1 MSWPRCGTA
10 SSRRCRVDRN
20 QPRWIG
26 WLLRAAALR
35 ASDAEIGDLIE
46 EYAGG
51 KRSALWLCRQLLS
64 TTNRYRPQNDVPEK
78 GRTAMVSNVWRD
90 VRYALRTLRRNPGF
104 AAAAIAPIALGIGI
118 NTGIFSILNSV
129 ALRPLPTP
137 DSNELVSVHQQ
148 FRGVKQRKV
157 QGSRSMFSMPEYRI
171 YRDRAQTLSGL
182 MAYSRPRTLT
192 IGGQSPAEIEAV
204 LVTCNYFDVLQLRP
218 ALGPGFTAANC
229 GGAEAPP
236 VVILSHD
243 LWTRA
248 FAADPDIIRKTIT
261 VNGETVGVAGVTPQG
276 FTGIDMTKTVL
287 FVPTSIRAVWRS
299 ENDFHDDPHTSWLTL
314 TGRRNKSTSTEEVRA
329 ELAVIASQIDAREP
343 GRVTTLNIARATAL
357 SLPEARRDVL
367 TMAAVVLAAFGLVL
381 LIACANVANLL
392 LARAAGRTKEIAV
405 RLSVG
410 ASRGRLIQQLLTESL
425 LIALAGGIAGALL
438 AWWSF
443 KGLLALLLSALPGT
457 IPPLSVDANPNLTVL
472 WFGLG
477 LTVTTALVFGMVPA
491 LQASRQDVQT
501 VLKQDGAGSGR
512 RAGGWL
518 RSALIGMQVA
528 VCMVLLIAAG
538 LLLRALY
545 AAQTAEPGF
554 DYRHVAVASLDLRGP
569 AYDDQKAARLQREL
583 MERVGGL
590 PGVEAVAQVSRTP
603 LSPGRTQTMLRLPGQ
618 TQWHEIDM
626 NTVSPGYFS
635 LIGLP
640 IVRGRTFTAAELRDQ
655 SPAVMITEA
664 TARRY
669 WPGEDPIGRTLVMA
683 LGPNRET
690 TLEIVGVVK
699 DAQLTSVGETLS
711 SYMYLP
717 AGPGDQRRIRLLVRS
732 TADFRGLASA
742 IRDVTRQLDTG
753 AVVRVNALEENLD
766 FWRTVSRLVAVLS
779 GSLGMLALILA
790 SLGVYGV
797 VSCVVTRRVRE
808 VGIRM
813 MLGASGRDVQGMI
826 LRQTLRPV
834 VIGAVIGIGG
844 AATVS
849 RILQTVLFGVS
860 PFDPIAFIG
869 APLFLLGVAAA
880 ASLIPT
886 REALKLD
893 PMTTLRYD

>member
-1 MSWPRCGTA
+1 M
-10 SSRRCRVDRN
+10 DRD
-20 QPRWIG
+20 QPRWIR

-35 ASDAEIGDLIE
+35 ASDAELGDLIE

-51 KRSALWLCRQLLS
+51 RRSVLWLCRQLLS
-64 TTNRYRPQNDVPEK
+64 TANRYRPRHDDPEK

-90 VRYALRTLRRNPGF
+90 VRYALRTFRRSPGF

-137 DSNELVSVHQQ
+137 DSSELVTVHQR
-148 FRGVKQRKV
+148 FGPVKQRLV
-157 QGSRSMFSMPEYRI
+157 HGSRSMFSMPEYRT
-171 YRDRAQTLSGL
+171 YRDRTQTLSGL
-182 MAYSRPRTLT
+182 MAYSRPWTLT
-192 IGGQSPAEIEAV
+192 VGGQSPEEIEGV

-218 ALGPGFTAANC
+218 QLGAGFTAANC
-229 GGAEAPP
+229 GTAGAPP
-236 VVILSHD
+236 VVVLAHD

-261 VNGETVGVAGVTPQG
+261 VNGQIVGVAGVAPPG
-276 FTGIDMTKTVL
+276 FSGIDMTRAVL
-287 FVPTSIRAVWRS
+287 FVPTPLAATLRPESNFH
-299 ENDFHDDPHTSWLTL
+299 ENPHVSWLTL
-314 TGRRNKSTSTEEVRA
+314 TGRRNKTAGIDEVRA
-329 ELAVIASQIDAREP
+329 ELAVIASQIDRQEP
-343 GRVTTLNIARATAL
+343 GRVTALNVAPATAL

-367 TMAAVVLAAFGLVL
+367 SLATVVLAAFGLVL

-392 LARAAGRTKEIAV
+392 LARAAGRTREIAV

-425 LIALAGGIAGALL
+425 MIALAGGIAGSIL

-443 KGLLALLLSALPGT
+443 KGLLALMLSALPGT

-472 WFGLG
+472 WFGLA
-477 LTVTTALVFGMVPA
+477 LTIATALVFGMVPA

-512 RAGGWL
+512 RTGGWL
-518 RSALIGMQVA
+518 RGALIGVQVA
-528 VCMVLLIAAG
+528 VCMVLLVAAG
-538 LLLRALY
+538 LLLRALH

-554 DYRHVAVASLDLRGP
+554 DYRHVTVASFDLRGP
-569 AYDDQKAARLQREL
+569 AYDDRKVAEFHRQV
-583 MERVGGL
+583 MERIGGL
-590 PGVEAVAQVSRTP
+590 PGVEAVAQVNRTP

-635 LIGLP
+635 LIGIP
-640 IVRGRTFTAAELRDQ
+640 IVRGRTFTAAELRDR
-655 SPAVMITEA
+655 SPSVIITEA

-669 WPGEDPIGRTLVMA
+669 WPGEDPIGRPLVMA
-683 LGPNRET
+683 LGPDRET

-717 AGPGDQRRIRLLVRS
+717 AGPGDQRRLRLLVRS
-732 TADFRGLASA
+732 AADSRGLASA
-742 IRDVTRQLDTG
+742 IRDVTRQLDAG
-753 AVVRVNALEENLD
+753 VVVRVNALEENLD
-766 FWRTVSRLVAVLS
+766 FWRTVSRLVAGLS
-779 GSLGMLALILA
+779 GSLGLLALMLA

-797 VSCVVTRRVRE
+797 VSCVVNRRVRE

-813 MLGASGRDVQGMI
+813 MLGASARDVQALI

-844 AATVS
+844 AAAAS
-849 RILQTVLFGVS
+849 RILQSVLFGVS
-860 PFDPIAFIG
+860 PFDPLAFIG

-880 ASLIPT
+880 ASLAPT
-886 REALKLD
+886 RAALKLD